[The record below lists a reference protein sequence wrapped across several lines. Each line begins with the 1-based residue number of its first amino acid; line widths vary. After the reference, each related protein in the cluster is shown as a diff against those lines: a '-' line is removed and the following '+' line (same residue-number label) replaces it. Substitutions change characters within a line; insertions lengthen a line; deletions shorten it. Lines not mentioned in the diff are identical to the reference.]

1 MGISGV
7 MGRHGTMLQTGIA
20 AAAIFVSASAFLS
33 SVVLA
38 QPIEDVYRGKVVTI
52 SIGYGPG
59 GGYDLYSRLL
69 ARHIGKHIPGKPT
82 VIPKNEPGAGSFKL
96 ANELYNVSPKDG
108 TALGMIGESLVIS
121 QVLGDPVAKFVAREF
136 NWIGRMAD
144 SDPVMVTLPG
154 TVATVQ
160 EAMTKEV
167 AIGVPGA
174 GSATALNV
182 TAVNGLLGTKFK
194 LISGYEGS
202 AQIRLALER
211 GEVQGSAS
219 TLWRIER
226 DWIRERKLNTVYQA
240 SLESAPDLPTTP
252 TLVSLARNDDERR
265 LLQFYSSYTT
275 VGRSII
281 APPKVPQDRV
291 AALTAAFAATM
302 KDADFR
308 ADAEKGKMELRV
320 MSGEQLTALITDVT
334 GLSGPLLARAK
345 QISRG
350 DGGK

>member
-1 MGISGV
+1 MKMSP
-7 MGRHGTMLQTGIA
+7 R
-20 AAAIFVSASAFLS
+20 SALCVALLCFPATAHAQAPAPAKTVEIYVGS
-33 SVVLA
+33 SVGA
-38 QPIEDVYRGKVVTI
+38 
-52 SIGYGPG
+52 
-59 GGYDLYSRLL
+59 GYDLYARLL
-69 ARHIGKHIPGKPT
+69 SRHIGRHLPGNPS
-82 VIPKNEPGAGSFKL
+82 VVVKNMDGAGGL
-96 ANELYNVSPKDG
+96 RVANWLFGAAPKDG
-108 TALGMIGESLVIS
+108 T
-121 QVLGDPVAKFVAREF
+121 VLGTFGRGIPFDNLLDPKKVTFDGRKFGWVGSMNNEVSVCVSWHTSGISTFDDVLARE
-136 NWIGRMAD
+136 
-144 SDPVMVTLPG
+144 L
-154 TVATVQ
+154 TVGAS
-160 EAMTKEV
+160 
-167 AIGVPGA
+167 GA
-174 GSATALNV
+174 GGDSVTFPTLLN
-182 TAVNGLLGTKFK
+182 ALLGTRMRI
-194 LISGYEGS
+194 ISGYPGGNEIS
-202 AQIRLALER
+202 LALER